1 MSRAEER
8 RKKEVQ
14 TVSEEAQILR
24 KIFIKVNEQKSA

>member
-24 KIFIKVNEQKSA
+24 KIFIKVNEQKMA

>member
-24 KIFIKVNEQKSA
+24 KIFIKVNEQKTA